1 MDTTLETL
9 IMVYKMQDID
19 WLGYKLNES
28 FTYHHLIKKCDGG
41 KRIFNNGAVLYE
53 TSHSYLHRIEY
64 YDFEKYVYINNILKE
79 VNNQRYMTTIEQLI
93 KIDYVLKQ
101 FEEEHKNYISNRGK
115 VLIKEKYKKRI
126 ISTT

>member
-19 WLGYKLNES
+19 WLGYKLNEN

-79 VNNQRYMTTIEQLI
+79 VNNQRYMTTIEQLM